1 MARNLIIYYSRA
13 GENYWNGEIKSLKK
27 GNTELVAEYI
37 RDAIDGET
45 FKVETVN
52 EYPADY
58 TAATKAAKAELKAG
72 ARPALKS
79 YFDDIS
85 GFDNIF
91 VCGPCWWGT
100 YPCAVFSL
108 LERLDWTGK
117 RVFPVI
123 THEGSGLGSAP
134 KDLKKICRGAKIE
147 KGLAV
152 LGHTA
157 ADAREDVSAWAK
169 AQI

>member
-13 GENYWNGEIKSLKK
+13 GENYFGGEIKNLEK

-37 RDAIDGET
+37 RDAADGET
-45 FKVETVN
+45 FKIEPA
-52 EYPADY
+52 EDYPADY
-58 TAATKAAKAELKAG
+58 NETAKKAKAELKAG
-72 ARPALKS
+72 ARPALKAYLS
-79 YFDDIS
+79 DIS

-100 YPCAVFSL
+100 YPCVVFSL
-108 LERLDWTGK
+108 LERLDWKGK

-152 LGHTA
+152 EGKSA
-157 ADAREDVSAWAK
+157 AEASDEVKAWAK